1 MAYPRVPVRLMGKL
15 RAADVP
21 TASAQSIAAQTRKIT
36 QSMVPAMPA
45 RLEIRP
51 MSMLTGS
58 MARSSRPVLGRGV
71 ELKSR

>member
-1 MAYPRVPVRLMGKL
+1 MGKL

-21 TASAQSIAAQTRKIT
+21 HNGVGSIDRAQTRKIT

-45 RLEIRP
+45 RLGIADEYADRKH
-51 MSMLTGS
+51 GC
-58 MARSSRPVLGRGV
+58 SSRPVLGGG